1 MLLADA
7 EFFNVVGYQNN
18 PAFDS
23 TDSTRMRDRMGRD
36 PIELTEFAAPG
47 TSGPRSVQV
56 SCACCACAS
65 CDFGEMCRLL
75 SAVFVIF
82 S

>member
-7 EFFNVVGYQNN
+7 EVFNAVGYQNN

-23 TDSTRMRDRMGRD
+23 SDSTRMRDRMGRD

-47 TSGPRSVQV
+47 TSGAHSVQV
-56 SCACCACAS
+56 SCTCSACDLGGMLHCC
-65 CDFGEMCRLL
+65 
-75 SAVFVIF
+75 
-82 S
+82 